1 MTARAAPERPPV
13 VAALPAPSP
22 AAAARFEELLEKARS
37 YRSVDDSE
45 LLRRA
50 YAFAVEHHGG
60 QKRKSGEPYAAHLVE
75 VAHLLADMRLDG
87 ATLAGGLLHDV
98 VEDTPVTVEKLRRE
112 FGAEIALCVN
122 GVTKLGRLQF
132 RSSEARQAET
142 FRKMLLAMIEDIRI
156 ILIKLADRTHNMRTL
171 QFLELEKQRRIALE
185 TREIYAPIALRLG
198 MGKVRSELEDHAFAV
213 LEPDD
218 FRAIADRIESRREAS
233 REFLAE
239 IQRDL
244 ERKLAQSSI
253 PGRLQGRIKR
263 PYSIYQKL
271 KRQKVTLEQV
281 YDLLALRV
289 ITDTKSNCY
298 AALGVI
304 HAQWRP
310 IPGRIKDFVA
320 MPRPNLYQ
328 SLHTSVITD
337 GGQRFEVQIRTEEMH
352 RTAEE
357 GICAHWKYK
366 EGQSGADADDRRMTW
381 LRQLVEWQ
389 REVSDP
395 SDFLSTLKIDLYP
408 EDVYVFTPKGK
419 LITLPSGATPVDF
432 AYAIHTEVGH
442 RCTTAKLEGRIV
454 PLKHKLQNGDIVE
467 IGMQPNAHPSRDWL
481 LFVKTSRAR
490 NKIKQ
495 WLNAQRRRKAEEIG
509 VKLLEKEAR
518 RVKVSLKAAPAAGIK
533 EVCREYGC
541 SSLADLHV
549 MLGYG
554 RHSARQ
560 VVAKLFPDRSRGG
573 QQAPAAPALISAP
586 SAASRDGDA
595 DALVVEGR
603 DDILVYRARCCNPLP
618 GEEIV
623 GYVTRGKGV
632 GVHSGNCRNVR
643 NLMYEAERRIDVAW
657 AENGDSTY
665 QTRMTVYVDD
675 KPGILSDLTGILS
688 SEGLNIAKIESRG
701 EKADR
706 PIAIDLI
713 VEVSN
718 AEQIERVSR
727 TINRLPYV
735 REVSGNRNV

>member
-1 MTARAAPERPPV
+1 MSTQPTV
-13 VAALPAPSP
+13 CALPAPSP
-22 AAAARFEELLEKARS
+22 VVAERFDALLEKARA
-37 YRSVDDSE
+37 YRPVGDSE

-50 YAFAVEHHGG
+50 YAFAVERHGA

-87 ATLAGGLLHDV
+87 TTLASGLLHDV
-98 VEDTPVTVEKLRRE
+98 VEDTPVTVERLRRE

-142 FRKMLLAMIEDIRI
+142 FRKMLLAMIEDIRV
-156 ILIKLADRTHNMRTL
+156 ILVKLADRTHNMRTL
-171 QFLELEKQRRIALE
+171 EFLEPEKQRRIALE

-198 MGKVRSELEDHAFAV
+198 MGKVRSELEDRAFAI
-213 LEPDD
+213 LEPDA
-218 FRAIADRIESRREAS
+218 FQRIADQIESRREAS
-233 REFLAE
+233 QEFLAE
-239 IQRDL
+239 VQRDL
-244 ERKLAQSSI
+244 EQKLARAAI
-253 PGRLQGRIKR
+253 PVRLQGRIKR

-271 KRQKVTLEQV
+271 NRQKVTIDQV

-304 HAQWRP
+304 HTQWRP

-337 GGQRFEVQIRTEEMH
+337 GGQRFEVQIRTEDMH

-366 EGQSGADADDRRMTW
+366 EGHSGADVEDRRMTW

-395 SDFLSTLKIDLYP
+395 SDFLSTLKVDLYS

-432 AYAIHTEVGH
+432 AYAIHTEVGR
-442 RCTTAKLEGRIV
+442 RCTTAKIEGRIV
-454 PLKHKLQNGDIVE
+454 PLKYELQNGDIVE
-467 IGMQPNAHPSRDWL
+467 IGTRQNAHPSQDWL
-481 LFVKTSRAR
+481 SFVKTSRAR
-490 NKIKQ
+490 NKIRQ

-518 RVKVSLKAAPAAGIK
+518 RVKVSLKSASLQK
-533 EVCREYGC
+533 LQEVCREYGC
-541 SSLADLHV
+541 STLADLHA

-554 RHSARQ
+554 RHSVRQ
-560 VVAKLFPDRSRGG
+560 VVAKLFPDHSSGE
-573 QQAPAAPALISAP
+573 QAAAAPALVSAP
-586 SAASRDGDA
+586 SSATQAGGA
-595 DALVVEGR
+595 NALVVEGR

-618 GEEIV
+618 GEAIV

-632 GVHSGNCRNVR
+632 GVHSSNCSNVR

-657 AENGDSTY
+657 AADGDSTY
-665 QTRMTVYVDD
+665 QKRLTIYVDD
-675 KPGILSDLTGILS
+675 KPGILNDLTGILS
-688 SEGLNIAKIESRG
+688 GEGLNIAKIESRG
-701 EKADR
+701 EEADR
-706 PIAIDLI
+706 PVAIDLV
-713 VEVSN
+713 VEVAN
-718 AEQIERVSR
+718 AEQLDRVSR
-727 TINRLPYV
+727 AINRLPYV
-735 REVSGNRNV
+735 REVSGSRKI